1 MSMVRSAGRSVRWTV
16 GWLLAVT
23 LTMAPSAVA
32 QDLSPQV
39 DPDSPAGIEY
49 QLPLERAREQASG
62 DRRGSPGAQE
72 QAPLFGVG
80 VEPAGR
86 ASASGD
92 RGDRRADGPGAP
104 SRRSTQGLPAPA
116 IIRAEARPPER
127 GITQLLAVGAAGAG
141 VLLVGWLAGLGWRR
155 RAQRG

>member
-1 MSMVRSAGRSVRWTV
+1 MRVVRPAGHSVPRTV
-16 GWLLAVT
+16 GWLLAVI
-23 LTMAPSAVA
+23 LTIAPSAVA

-62 DRRGSPGAQE
+62 DRRGSPGAPE

-80 VEPAGR
+80 IEPADR

-92 RGDRRADGPGAP
+92 RRDRRADAPGAR
-104 SRRSTQGLPAPA
+104 SRRSAQGLPAPA
-116 IIRAEARPPER
+116 IIRAQARPPER
-127 GITQLLAVGAAGAG
+127 GITQLLAVGAAGTG